1 MPKIITHGAT
11 LHCTLGVKESN
22 LMVTSQTFRRIAD
35 TLVGT
40 EGDNKGMVNIPSF
53 GVCKCSSPNPPCL
66 PQPQGW
72 QQTTKKDSINGMKKL
87 TEQSFCMCAKGGRIS
102 FIDTGSNSFVESE

>member
-35 TLVGT
+35 ALVGT

-53 GVCKCSSPNPPCL
+53 GVCKCSSPNLPCT
-66 PQPQGW
+66 PQPQTRLAANNKER
-72 QQTTKKDSINGMKKL
+72 QYQ
-87 TEQSFCMCAKGGRIS
+87 
-102 FIDTGSNSFVESE
+102 

>member
-35 TLVGT
+35 ALVGT

-53 GVCKCSSPNPPCL
+53 GVCKCSSP
-66 PQPQGW
+66 
-72 QQTTKKDSINGMKKL
+72 
-87 TEQSFCMCAKGGRIS
+87 
-102 FIDTGSNSFVESE
+102 ESSLSSPATRLAANNKERQYQWDEKADGAVILYVC

>member
-35 TLVGT
+35 ALVGT

-53 GVCKCSSPNPPCL
+53 GVCKCSSP
-66 PQPQGW
+66 
-72 QQTTKKDSINGMKKL
+72 
-87 TEQSFCMCAKGGRIS
+87 
-102 FIDTGSNSFVESE
+102 ESSLSSPATRLAANNKERQYQWDEKADGAVILYVY

>member
-11 LHCTLGVKESN
+11 LHCTLGLKESN
-22 LMVTSQTFRRIAD
+22 LMVTSQTFRRIAN

-40 EGDNKGMVNIPSF
+40 EGDNNGMVNIPSF

-66 PQPQGW
+66 PHPQTRLAANNKERLYQWNEKTDG
-72 QQTTKKDSINGMKKL
+72 TVIL
-87 TEQSFCMCAKGGRIS
+87 YVC
-102 FIDTGSNSFVESE
+102 

>member
-22 LMVTSQTFRRIAD
+22 LMVKSQTFRRIAD
-35 TLVGT
+35 ALVGT

-53 GVCKCSSPNPPCL
+53 GVCKCSSPNPPC
-66 PQPQGW
+66 PPPSHEGW
-72 QQTTKKDSINGMKKL
+72 QQITKKDSINGMKKM
-87 TEQSFCMCAKGGRIS
+87 TEQSFCMYAKGGRIS
-102 FIDTGSNSFVESE
+102 FVDTGSNTGF

>member
-35 TLVGT
+35 ALVGT

-53 GVCKCSSPNPPCL
+53 GVCKCSSP
-66 PQPQGW
+66 
-72 QQTTKKDSINGMKKL
+72 
-87 TEQSFCMCAKGGRIS
+87 
-102 FIDTGSNSFVESE
+102 ESSLSSPATRLAANNIERQYQWDEEADGAVILYVC

>member
-53 GVCKCSSPNPPCL
+53 GVCKCSSP
-66 PQPQGW
+66 
-72 QQTTKKDSINGMKKL
+72 
-87 TEQSFCMCAKGGRIS
+87 
-102 FIDTGSNSFVESE
+102 ESSLSSPATRLAANNKERQYQWDEKADGAVILYVY

>member
-1 MPKIITHGAT
+1 MPEIITHGAT

-35 TLVGT
+35 ALVGT

-53 GVCKCSSPNPPCL
+53 GVCKCSSPESSLSPPATRLAANNKERQYQWDEEADGAVILYVC
-66 PQPQGW
+66 QG
-72 QQTTKKDSINGMKKL
+72 
-87 TEQSFCMCAKGGRIS
+87 R
-102 FIDTGSNSFVESE
+102 

>member
-22 LMVTSQTFRRIAD
+22 LMVTSQTFCRIAD

-40 EGDNKGMVNIPSF
+40 KGDNKGMVNIPSF
-53 GVCKCSSPNPPCL
+53 GVCKCSSPNPPCI
-66 PQPQGW
+66 PQPQG
-72 QQTTKKDSINGMKKL
+72 
-87 TEQSFCMCAKGGRIS
+87 
-102 FIDTGSNSFVESE
+102 